1 MEHRPNKKP
10 RTDDNRMPASAVAAP
25 PSSKSVEP
33 HITFLELAE
42 NWGDGMGWEDMDHMT
57 RLRFLMPQVIETGR
71 PSRPETSL
79 FQRLP
84 KAVFN
89 PISAT
94 REAEMANASECAMT
108 DVVAYL
114 VQA

>member
-1 MEHRPNKKP
+1 
-10 RTDDNRMPASAVAAP
+10 MPASAVAAP
-25 PSSKSVEP
+25 PSAESVEP
-33 HITFLELAE
+33 PVKFFQLAE
-42 NWGDGMGWEDMDHMT
+42 NWGDDMVWKEMDHMT
-57 RLRFLMPQVIETGR
+57 RLRFLTPRVIETGR
-71 PSRPETSL
+71 SSRPETSL